1 MQNSICSSGS
11 KALVFYPQAQLSFA
25 RFLHVFGR
33 FLLAPR
39 EFPKCIVTCEILLA
53 YQRFLGLIR
62 WHNQDLTISARCL
75 QVLAFCRLFGAFWLV
90 VQLSD
95 YSWPRGIFV
104 RFILP
109 HYSVIKFC
117 SAYSCTTSKVLRML
131 LSVGFFIV
139 SLRKLRW
146 LIVWFYLGKSK
157 SKLEI

>member
-1 MQNSICSSGS
+1 MRNSIYPSAS

-33 FLLAPR
+33 FLLALL
-39 EFPKCIVTCEILLA
+39 EFSKCIVICGNRLA
-53 YQRFLGLIR
+53 YRRFLGLIR
-62 WHNQDLTISARCL
+62 WYNQDLTISARCL
-75 QVLAFCRLFGAFWLV
+75 QVLAFCRLFWAFWLV

-139 SLRKLRW
+139 SLRKLREF
-146 LIVWFYLGKSK
+146 IVLFYLKKSRC
-157 SKLEI
+157 KLES